1 MIDNDLNYNE
11 KKNLRVNCQ
20 LQLYLSLRTSC
31 SKLYFKHVQCN
42 GQKVVFKGLS

>member
-1 MIDNDLNYNE
+1 MIDNDLHDSE

-31 SKLYFKHVQCN
+31 SKLYFNMFNVTVKKWFL
-42 GQKVVFKGLS
+42 KV